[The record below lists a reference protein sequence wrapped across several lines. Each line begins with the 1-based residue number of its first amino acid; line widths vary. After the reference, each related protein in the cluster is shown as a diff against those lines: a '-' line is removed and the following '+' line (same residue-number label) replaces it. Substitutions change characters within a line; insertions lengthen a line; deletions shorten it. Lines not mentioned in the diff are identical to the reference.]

1 MSLST
6 HILDTHQ
13 GCPAPHVHLRV
24 YQYESEDQQE
34 LIFEGSTDDDGRAR
48 DLIPASANRV
58 GLYRIV
64 FEIGAYHQ
72 NLGIQGFYPEVSIL
86 FDVQD
91 PQAHY
96 HVPLLI
102 SPFGFSTYRG
112 S

>member
-6 HILDTHQ
+6 HILDTHK
-13 GCPAPHVHLRV
+13 GCPAPHIDVRV
-24 YQYESEDQQE
+24 YKYESEQQQH
-34 LIFEGSTDDDGRAR
+34 LIFEGQTDEDGRAR
-48 DLIPASANRV
+48 HLIPEDQNRI

-64 FEIGAYHQ
+64 FAVGTYHQ
-72 NLGIQGFYPEVSIL
+72 SLGIEGFYPEVSIV
-86 FDVQD
+86 FDVKD
-91 PQAHY
+91 PASHY